1 MEAFLRDSGLFV
13 YPLGLL
19 SLVGVAVVFE
29 RIWALRTARIAPP
42 GLFARILDGG
52 MPEPGQADRSM
63 LAEILRFRR
72 DQAPSPETLRAYGR
86 FLTSRMERGL
96 FLIDVVVAGAPL
108 LGLLGTVTGLV
119 RVFSGFSPG
128 DGLPDTTL
136 FVEGIGMALTT
147 TILGL
152 GAAIPALVCGAWL
165 NRRVELLGSR
175 IDVAVEKLAEDL
187 ERAGGGEPEGGG
199 ARL

>member
-1 MEAFLRDSGLFV
+1 MEDLLRDSGLFV

-29 RIWALRTARIAPP
+29 RLWALRPSRIAPDR
-42 GLFARILDGG
+42 LFRRILDGEL
-52 MPEPGQADRSM
+52 PEPSGEDRSM

-72 DQAPSPETLRAYGR
+72 DQGPSSETLRAYGR
-86 FLTSRMERGL
+86 FQTSRLERGL

-119 RVFSGFSPG
+119 RVFSGFSPA
-128 DGLPDTTL
+128 DGLPDATI

-152 GAAIPALVCGAWL
+152 GAAIPALVCGAYL
-165 NRRVELLGSR
+165 NRRVDMLGSR
-175 IDVAVEKLAEDL
+175 IEVAVEKLAEETL
-187 ERAGGGEPEGGG
+187 RADG
-199 ARL
+199 AVGNLSKT